1 MQFFE
6 TSPPT
11 AIWVS
16 DDFDYV
22 FVVEPSLEEIIF
34 SVLHITIDI
43 ALLLFPLPA
52 IISLHLPRT
61 EKGQ

>member
-1 MQFFE
+1 MQFLE
-6 TSPPT
+6 TSPPI
-11 AIWVS
+11 AIWMS
-16 DDFDYV
+16 DSFDYV
-22 FVVEPSLEEIIF
+22 FVVEPSLQEIIF
-34 SVLHITIDI
+34 SVVHIAIDI